1 MSFFPLADVSFD
13 DTVKMSVIK
22 YKQNTAKPKKEVT
35 IVADPSRVTSINQDA
50 SKSVKSL
57 ATALKSER
65 RQSDNF
71 LRFLQNAVKQNEH
84 DDDQSVLGETTLTD
98 ALMVGHGVDAS
109 NSRAE
114 GFNAT
119 EYFNVSGSDLSN
131 IFERTKDESV
141 QRDQE
146 NVPVVSTEKG
156 KSLRDKEKIILST
169 ELEELSTLPGRERRN
184 RLSEIFDNDSVMMY
198 IHEPTLAEDLKNFQD
213 NISSNRRDSDL
224 FEKRLRHILENH

>member
-1 MSFFPLADVSFD
+1 
-13 DTVKMSVIK
+13 MSVIK

-35 IVADPSRVTSINQDA
+35 IVADPCRVTTINQDA

-57 ATALKSER
+57 STALKSEK

-71 LRFLQNAVKQNEH
+71 LRFLQNAVQENEH
-84 DDDQSVLGETTLTD
+84 DDDHSVLGGTTLTGSIFDKTD
-98 ALMVGHGVDAS
+98 ALMVGHGAS

-119 EYFNVSGSDLSN
+119 EYFNVSGSDLSH
-131 IFERTKDESV
+131 IFERTEDESV

-146 NVPVVSTEKG
+146 NLPVVCTEKG
-156 KSLRDKEKIILST
+156 RSLKDKEKIIWST
-169 ELEELSTLPGRERRN
+169 ELEELSTLPGRQRRS

-213 NISSNRRDSDL
+213 NVSANRRDSDL